1 MDNNGQRFTI
11 RVETLVDDA
20 SFRHAEGAHAKLMAG
35 EQKQIDLLKEQTA
48 AINEQIKAID
58 AQAAKAKAKAE
69 QDQRDYQEW
78 QRQHEDSVKRYAEAA
93 AVRKEQ
99 EEIDTFLGR
108 TTMQP
113 GGVATMGADDV
124 YHPRRDELNA
134 INARTPGDLRAILGR
149 STAAPD
155 AAMAARKAAIADAE
169 SEMRMQKLFDQIA
182 KSAQPDAKPSGGGGL
197 FGGLL
202 DTGALNALLSGG
214 LPSLI
219 TKLGAVGAAFFA
231 VKEAWGMGWQ
241 TMRENNDD
249 FAKAWDNF
257 TATLG
262 SNFAETIR
270 DVTGNGE
277 SLTTFFDGLT
287 KLMGGTT
294 EAEKKLTAKMEGLIN
309 LAPKHNDAVE
319 SMRLKL
325 EGYAKEA
332 DAASQKLEGLNK
344 VVTAG
349 INVAR
354 EDEDIRRK
362 GQREKIANDSTL
374 TPEEREARLKGFDR
388 ESAAL
393 NRSRKQEDI
402 DAERDKAA
410 KAKALRDQEA
420 KKIEDAAKQRDD
432 ESRRINQYIIAKKQA
447 DKDEAAAKAAAEK
460 ARITYYS
467 DESGSTYESEPSV
480 EDRKERDRTAAVF
493 GASKKALE
501 DARKQL
507 PKGQTVTD
515 ADAAK
520 AEEAAKIARDSLK
533 KKLAENAK
541 ADEQDSQA
549 DTARIAEEQRM
560 NLARKREQEQDDEAA
575 KKKAEEA
582 DKSFQPTGKELEL
595 DSQIA
600 AARQRLKEL
609 QGKQGEA
616 VSEQQRKAIMEAQ
629 RDYNAAVR
637 AKADYLK
644 TQAPT
649 QTDIPEDLAGYD
661 ENGEPIYYSDF
672 AQPEE
677 ADQKVVTPPDESPAK
692 TSRKERR
699 NRRSGNGPGAD
710 YSPEFSGMA
719 PRGNWRT
726 PPSASTRSGGA
737 SIATGASSTTMP
749 ANMVGTRALADGE
762 EAVTGPTSNMWQPPT
777 EPLAKVGDIIASLM
791 HGIGNLAGGLHQLH
805 SETKSTLDRTLSTMR
820 SMAAQ
825 QIDHH
830 KQLTMVGTRIAAMRA
845 DEPVAA

>member
-1 MDNNGQRFTI
+1 MDNNGPRYTI

-35 EQKQIDLLKEQTA
+35 EQKQIDLLREQTA

-78 QRQHEDSVKRYAEAA
+78 QRQHEDSVKRYADAA
-93 AVRKEQ
+93 AARKEQ

-108 TTMQP
+108 STSQM
-113 GGVATMGADDV
+113 GGAATMGATDA

-155 AAMAARKAAIADAE
+155 AATLARKAAIADAE
-169 SEMRMQKLFDQIA
+169 AEMRMQKLFAQIA
-182 KSAQPDAKPSGGGGL
+182 KSAQPETAPSGGGGL

-202 DTGALNALLSGG
+202 DTGALNALLTGG

-219 TKLGAVGAAFFA
+219 AKLGAVGAAFFA
-231 VKEAWGMGWQ
+231 VKQAWGMGWQ

-257 TATLG
+257 TATLS

-277 SLTTFFDGLT
+277 SLTTFFDDLT
-287 KLMGGTT
+287 KMMGGTT
-294 EAEKKLTAKMEGLIN
+294 EAEKKLTAKMEGLIS

-332 DAASQKLEGLNK
+332 DAAAQKLEGLNK

-362 GQREKIANDSTL
+362 GQRDKIANDSTL
-374 TPEEREARLKGFDR
+374 SPEERDARLKGFDR

-402 DAERDKAA
+402 DAERDKAT

-420 KKIEDAAKQRDD
+420 KKIEDAVKQRDE
-432 ESRRINQYIIAKKQA
+432 ESRRVNAFQTAKVKEAQAKSDFDRAKEQAQTYYGDDGTPIKATPEEIADFKRR
-447 DKDEAAAKAAAEK
+447 DEELKAAQK
-460 ARITYYS
+460 AR
-467 DESGSTYESEPSV
+467 
-480 EDRKERDRTAAVF
+480 KEAKD
-493 GASKKALE
+493 
-501 DARKQL
+501 QL
-507 PKGQTVTD
+507 PKGYTGND
-515 ADAAK
+515 GEKEK
-520 AEEAAKIARDSLK
+520 AEEAARIARDALK

-575 KKKAEEA
+575 KKKAEDA
-582 DKSFQPTGKELEL
+582 DKAFQPTGKELDL
-595 DSQIA
+595 DAQIA

-637 AKADYLK
+637 AKADY
-644 TQAPT
+644 QNSRQPA
-649 QTDIPEDLAGYD
+649 QTELDDDIAGYD
-661 ENGEPIYYSDF
+661 ENGEPVYYSDF
-672 AQPEE
+672 ASPEQAE
-677 ADQKVVTPPDESPAK
+677 QKVVTPPEEKPARSARKEPRNRSSGSGQGADFSPA
-692 TSRKERR
+692 
-699 NRRSGNGPGAD
+699 
-710 YSPEFSGMA
+710 FSGMA

-726 PPSASTRSGGA
+726 PPSMSARSGGA
-737 SIATGASSTTMP
+737 SIAAGASSTTMP
-749 ANMVGTRALADGE
+749 ANMAGTRALADGE

-791 HGIGNLAGGLHQLH
+791 HGMGNLAGTLDQLH
-805 SETKSTLDRTLSTMR
+805 SQTKSTLDRTLANMR
-820 SMAAQ
+820 SMTAQ

-830 KQLTMVGTRIAAMRA
+830 KQLTIVGTKIAAIRA
-845 DEPVAA
+845 DEPVSA